1 MLNDELKSQLQ
12 QLLQL
17 MEGDVVL
24 RASLG
29 SDDKSEELKALLDEV
44 SAMSSQIQ
52 VEEASLKRTP
62 SFTVN
67 RPDED
72 TGITFAG
79 IPMGHEFNSFVL
91 ALLQVSGRPPKEEQ
105 SVLNQI
111 KSLEGPLHFETFVS
125 LTCQKCPD
133 VVQALNL
140 MSVVNPNITHTMID
154 GAVFKDESE
163 DIMAV
168 PAVFL
173 NGEEFGNG
181 RMSVQDILNQL
192 GSKADPS
199 EFNDKDPYD
208 VLIVGGGPAS
218 GTAAIYTARKGL
230 RTGIVADRIGGQ
242 VNDTATIENFVTVK
256 ETEGP
261 QFSSALEDHIN
272 QYDVDVMKGI
282 QAKGIE
288 KTDDGIEVTLDNDA
302 KLMSKTVIIATGARW
317 RKLQIPGEDR
327 LLNKGVAFCPHCD
340 GPLFE
345 GKDVAVVGGGN
356 SGVEAA
362 IDLAGIVKNV
372 TLLERNPELK
382 ADNVLQERLREL
394 PNVTIVKNAQTT
406 EVLGEDSVR
415 GIQYQDKETGEEH
428 EIQLDGIFVQIGLLP
443 NTEWLDNYVELNQG
457 NEVMIDR
464 KNATS
469 VPGIFA
475 AGDVT
480 DDRNKQIII
489 SMGAGANAALNAFD
503 YIIRN

>member
-17 MEGDVVL
+17 MEGDAVL

-406 EVLGEDSVR
+406 EVLGEDSVT